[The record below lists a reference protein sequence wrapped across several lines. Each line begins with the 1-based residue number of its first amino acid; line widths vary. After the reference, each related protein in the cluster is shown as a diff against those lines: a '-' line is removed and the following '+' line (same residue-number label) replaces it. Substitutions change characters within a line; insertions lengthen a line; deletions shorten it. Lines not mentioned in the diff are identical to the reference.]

1 MITRSKIKIEN
12 IQVIPEPGLRET
24 RRSRSVRTRN
34 VLRNACPEISTPE
47 VQSETPK
54 VATVKKT
61 KTLPAKF
68 PSVKKEPEVEPVNNP
83 GSSARKVSSKKQ
95 SKKPKKRPSNVLVR
109 VSS

>member
-24 RRSRSVRTRN
+24 RLSRSVRTRN
-34 VLRNACPEISTPE
+34 VLRNACPEISAPKVQTETPE
-47 VQSETPK
+47 

-61 KTLPAKF
+61 ETLSAKF
-68 PSVKKEPEVEPVNNP
+68 PSVKKEAGVEPVNNP

-95 SKKPKKRPSNVLVR
+95 SKKTKKRPSNVLVR

>member
-24 RRSRSVRTRN
+24 RLSRSVRTRN
-34 VLRNACPEISTPE
+34 VLRNACPEISAPKVQTETPE
-47 VQSETPK
+47 
-54 VATVKKT
+54 VATVK

-68 PSVKKEPEVEPVNNP
+68 PSVKKEPEFEPVNNP

-95 SKKPKKRPSNVLVR
+95 SKKTKKRPSNVLVR